1 MLLHSTRSFWQ
12 EQWINLKFA
21 ISSTLLKNWSSNDL
35 KFVRVVKHIY
45 KINLLGLKGTFT
57 CSSVLKK

>member
-35 KFVRVVKHIY
+35 KFVRVVKYIY
-45 KINLLGLKGTFT
+45 KINLLGLKRHIY
-57 CSSVLKK
+57 L

>member
-21 ISSTLLKNWSSNDL
+21 ILSTLLKNWSSNDL
-35 KFVRVVKHIY
+35 KFVRVIY